1 MEEYRAPHIGGSILG
16 NYYSRGQYVNPIF
29 TASLTAVTSIVMKID
44 KSKFSAT
51 LKRFSPY
58 TPAIL
63 IVAFVVWHLFIARNN
78 YIDIC
83 RNDAKIR
90 ELEKNIAQEEAL
102 IQQLKE
108 DISNTESDTV
118 TINRIAREKHG
129 MQQAHEDVYI
139 IVPAPN
145 TQQTQTNQD
154 ED

>member
-1 MEEYRAPHIGGSILG
+1 
-16 NYYSRGQYVNPIF
+16 
-29 TASLTAVTSIVMKID
+29 MKID

-129 MQQAHEDVYI
+129 LQQAHEDVYI

-145 TQQTQTNQD
+145 SQQTQTNQD